1 MSKGTRAQDKKEEEI
16 TMTTICIYPDPTVMN
31 ELIHETLDE
40 IANRIPCIANYRHG
54 EITVKCRVED
64 AAWVENML
72 ADLV

>member
-1 MSKGTRAQDKKEEEI
+1 
-16 TMTTICIYPDPTVMN
+16 MTTICIIPDETILTD
-31 ELIHETLDE
+31 LIHETLDE

>member
-1 MSKGTRAQDKKEEEI
+1 
-16 TMTTICIYPDPTVMN
+16 MTTICIIPDETIMT

-40 IANRIPCIANYRHG
+40 IANRIPCFAAYRHG

>member
-1 MSKGTRAQDKKEEEI
+1 
-16 TMTTICIYPDPTVMN
+16 MTTISIYPDPTIMT

-40 IANRIPCIANYRHG
+40 IANRIPCFANYRHG

>member
-1 MSKGTRAQDKKEEEI
+1 
-16 TMTTICIYPDPTVMN
+16 MTTICIIPDETIMT

-40 IANRIPCIANYRHG
+40 ITNRTPCFAAYRHG

>member
-1 MSKGTRAQDKKEEEI
+1 
-16 TMTTICIYPDPTVMN
+16 MTTICIIPDETIMT

-40 IANRIPCIANYRHG
+40 IAHRIPCIAHYRNG

-64 AAWVENML
+64 AFWVEYKL

>member
-1 MSKGTRAQDKKEEEI
+1 
-16 TMTTICIYPDPTVMN
+16 MTTISVYPDQTILN
-31 ELIHETLDE
+31 SLIHERLDE
-40 IANRIPCIANYRHG
+40 IAERVPCFATFRNG

>member
-1 MSKGTRAQDKKEEEI
+1 
-16 TMTTICIYPDPTVMN
+16 MTTICIIPDGHALVRHQSRSLTPQHAHP
-31 ELIHETLDE
+31 LAAGD
-40 IANRIPCIANYRHG
+40 IAHRIPCIANYRHG

>member
-1 MSKGTRAQDKKEEEI
+1 
-16 TMTTICIYPDPTVMN
+16 MTTICIIPDETIMN

-40 IANRIPCIANYRHG
+40 IAHRIPCIAYYRGG

-64 AAWVENML
+64 APWVENML

>member
-1 MSKGTRAQDKKEEEI
+1 
-16 TMTTICIYPDPTVMN
+16 MTTICIIPDETIMT

-40 IANRIPCIANYRHG
+40 IANRIPCFAAYRHG

-64 AAWVENML
+64 AAWVENIL

>member
-1 MSKGTRAQDKKEEEI
+1 
-16 TMTTICIYPDPTVMN
+16 MTTISIYPDPT
-31 ELIHETLDE
+31 IIDETLDE
-40 IANRIPCIANYRHG
+40 ITNRIPCFAAYRHG

>member
-1 MSKGTRAQDKKEEEI
+1 MD
-16 TMTTICIYPDPTVMN
+16 

-40 IANRIPCIANYRHG
+40 ITNRIPCFAAYRHG